1 MSTIHLFLS
10 FTFLIT
16 FLFFGH
22 SQDNQGGEKNLSSQQ
37 KTLSQTSSKKVED
50 SHNEKGKKPK
60 ALDKD
65 EKSPEPKTLDKDENK
80 DQSDEESKD
89 SDEDEKTDDASDDS
103 EDLKKEEEKDEP
115 LEKSED
121 LDEDEKD
128 EFAPWNLPPTLT
140 DQFGLEFVL
149 VQPGQFSYEHQ
160 DETIEYPFY
169 IQKTE
174 LSQEVWFSIAD
185 SEEWKNS
192 KEFQAKPSA
201 LGQSKPVV
209 YVSFLDI
216 QAFINIINSKHG
228 KPDYRLPTQEEIAY
242 ATSAGTHTKYMNG
255 DDHSNLSPYCWYRT
269 NADDLKMVGIKNP
282 NPWGIYD
289 LNGNAWE
296 WTMERGDDFSK
307 TFPLM
312 EDGEPNIRV
321 KHGGSYMSDP
331 KECSAHSQRPIA
343 INSREEDLGFR
354 LVRRIVEDEF

>member
-22 SQDNQGGEKNLSSQQ
+22 SQDNQRGEKNLSSQE
-37 KTLSQTSSKKVED
+37 KTLSQTNSKKIEE
-50 SHNEKGKKPK
+50 SLTEKGEKSK
-60 ALDKD
+60 AVEKD
-65 EKSPEPKTLDKDENK
+65 EKEGE
-80 DQSDEESKD
+80 SDEESKD
-89 SDEDEKTDDASDDS
+89 SDEDEKTDDASNDS
-103 EDLKKEEEKDEP
+103 EVLTKEEKKDEP
-115 LEKSED
+115 LEQSKD

-128 EFAPWNLPPTLT
+128 EFAPWDLPPTLT

-149 VQPGQFSYEHQ
+149 VQPGKFSYEFK

-174 LSQEVWFSIAD
+174 LSQESWLLITG

-242 ATSAGTHTKYMNG
+242 ATSAGTHTKYMSG
-255 DDHSNLSPYCWYRT
+255 EDHTNLSPYCWYRT
-269 NADDLKMVGIKNP
+269 NSDDLKIIGVKSP
-282 NPWGIYD
+282 NPWGICD

-296 WTMERGDDFSK
+296 WTMERGDDFTKS
-307 TFPLM
+307 FPLL
-312 EDGEPNIRV
+312 EDEEPNLRV

-331 KECSAHSQRPIA
+331 EECSSHYQVAIPITM
-343 INSREEDLGFR
+343 REEDLGFR
-354 LVRRIVEDEF
+354 LVRRVIEDEF